1 MCLSDWS
8 PTTELFGT
16 KSSSHP
22 VDFTNEGIPT
32 SARVPA
38 ISQCSATSHKGIQM
52 AKAIRLDDGRYRFG
66 KRTMTYRRAQLA
78 AWRRGFR
85 WLSIVTVDGVTV
97 EVIDLA

>member
-1 MCLSDWS
+1 
-8 PTTELFGT
+8 
-16 KSSSHP
+16 
-22 VDFTNEGIPT
+22 
-32 SARVPA
+32 
-38 ISQCSATSHKGIQM
+38 M

-85 WLSIVTVDGVTV
+85 WLFIVTVDGTEV